1 MLRSLRE
8 GDLVLMLG
16 TTRTQ
21 CMSDTSCMVQ
31 DLVVYCNATQNQFY
45 GDSGVNYNT
54 GVFAEANPS
63 TTDNAINCCL
73 RCAFSNSCNIW

>member
-1 MLRSLRE
+1 MLAQSSEKGPVRMAGPTHKARLTKNC
-8 GDLVLMLG
+8 V
-16 TTRTQ
+16 
-21 CMSDTSCMVQ
+21 VQ

-54 GVFAEANPS
+54 NVFTVTNPG

-73 RCAFSNSCNIW
+73 RCAFSDSCNIW

>member
-1 MLRSLRE
+1 MPVAVRACL
-8 GDLVLMLG
+8 
-16 TTRTQ
+16 TNIYTA
-21 CMSDTSCMVQ
+21 Q

-54 GVFAEANPS
+54 NVFTVTNPG

-73 RCAFSNSCNIW
+73 RCAFSDSCNIW